1 MRTATPKDL
10 RNDQSTPSSEHFPAR
25 RRAPSLALRAPSPT
39 PLRVMA
45 LATSKR
51 KFYKLLDDLSGSKR
65 ASPDT
70 STTTGDRP
78 SKRSRTLATATLRTG
93 GSRDGPGAP
102 PGRSPSGRTTV
113 RLLSSTFESKAGAAP
128 GGGAPAP
135 NASAAAGPAQAKLG
149 GLPATYAP
157 WSHEQFLERLRSF
170 ADVKRW
176 RPKPPPVAEV
186 AWARRGWEVVGEEE
200 VACGFCGRHV
210 VLRLDG
216 GGGEGEGDGRKEDGE
231 GGGEDKWWTVEAEE
245 RLVGK
250 YEALVVNGH
259 SEECLWRAAGSKG
272 SCVCSWGVR
281 SADVLQ
287 TTFSGS
293 SSAIRATG
301 SRNSSNDIR
310 H

>member
-1 MRTATPKDL
+1 
-10 RNDQSTPSSEHFPAR
+10 
-25 RRAPSLALRAPSPT
+25 
-39 PLRVMA
+39 MA

-65 ASPDT
+65 APPDT
-70 STTTGDRP
+70 STTTTGDRP
-78 SKRSRTLATATLRTG
+78 PKRSRTLATATFRAG
-93 GSRDGPGAP
+93 GSRDGPGAA

-113 RLLSSTFESKAGAAP
+113 RLLSSTFESKAGAVSGNAASP
-128 GGGAPAP
+128 
-135 NASAAAGPAQAKLG
+135 ASATGTAAGAGTGPGNIGPAQAKLG

-216 GGGEGEGDGRKEDGE
+216 GGGEGEDDGRKEDGE
-231 GGGEDKWWTVEAEE
+231 GVSEDKWWTAEAEE

-272 SCVCSWGVR
+272 SCVGSCGVR

-287 TTFSGS
+287 TIFTGS
-293 SSAIRATG
+293 SSAIRTTG
-301 SRNSSNDIR
+301 SRNSSNDIK